1 MLTVTLYVRKDCH
14 LCEVVRADLASL
26 QTDYPH
32 RLVEVDIESD
42 ALLLKRYLEKVP
54 VVEVGPYRL
63 SAPISVQSL
72 RMTLGAANDRR
83 SQLQSV
89 GDPTY
94 LSRVE
99 KGQTVTGGDRISL
112 FLSKHYLL
120 LLNLFVLLY
129 VGLPVLAPVLMAR
142 GVEGPARILY
152 RLYSPLC
159 HQFAFRSF
167 FLFGEQAF
175 YPLAE
180 AEIQGVVSFQEA
192 TRIEGVESP
201 TSVTRLEARAF
212 VGNETV
218 GFKMALC
225 ERDIAIYAALL
236 LFGLGFAATGRR
248 APPLHW
254 LVWILAGV
262 APIGIDGFSQ
272 ILSQFGWSWLSAVLP
287 YRESSPFLRVL
298 TGSLFGFMTAWFAY
312 PNIEANMRDTRQ
324 LLIKKFAVSRAS

>member
-1 MLTVTLYVRKDCH
+1 MLTITLYVRKDCH

-26 QTDYPH
+26 QADYPH
-32 RLVEVDIESD
+32 RLVEVDIEGD
-42 ALLLKRYLEKVP
+42 EVLLKKYLEQIP

-63 SAPISVQSL
+63 SAPISTQSL
-72 RMTLGAANDRR
+72 RMTLGAAADRR
-83 SQLQSV
+83 SQLQNV
-89 GDPTY
+89 GDQAY

-99 KGQTVTGGDRISL
+99 KSKTFTGGDRLSF

-120 LLNLFVLLY
+120 VLNFFILVY

-180 AEIQGVVSFQEA
+180 ANIQGAVTFQEA
-192 TRIEGVESP
+192 TGIQGAENP
-201 TSVTRLEARAF
+201 TSVTRLDARAF

-236 LFGLGFAATGRR
+236 VFGLGFAATGRR

-254 LVWILAGV
+254 LAWILAGV
-262 APIGIDGFSQ
+262 APIGLDGFSQ

-312 PNIEANMRDTRQ
+312 PNVEANMRDTRQ